1 MGRKLTTHLLKQDA
15 KRIVIYSR
23 NESKQVEM
31 AQEFTDPRMR
41 FFIGDIRDR
50 RRLVTALK
58 GIDTVVH
65 AAALKHVPVCQYNW
79 REAKRTNV
87 DGTENVI
94 DACIEAGV
102 ERAVMLA
109 TDKGV
114 YAHNFYGKTKGLAE
128 EMFILAN
135 SEKSIFR
142 VARYGNISGS
152 SGSAIPHFKSL
163 VAAGATE
170 LPVTV
175 PNMTR
180 FYMGF
185 QDAINLVMD
194 ALAGQPQVIYVAK
207 APSYS
212 LIRLCVALGCEM
224 KPTGSRP
231 GEKYHEL
238 LINEYESCRT
248 FDCGDHFEIV
258 PEDPYDDDITFSDG
272 KLVDPWYSYDSYNN
286 TNWLSVDELSRR
298 IKGI

>member
-1 MGRKLTTHLLKQDA
+1 
-15 KRIVIYSR
+15 
-23 NESKQVEM
+23 
-31 AQEFTDPRMR
+31 
-41 FFIGDIRDR
+41 
-50 RRLVTALK
+50 
-58 GIDTVVH
+58 
-65 AAALKHVPVCQYNW
+65 
-79 REAKRTNV
+79 
-87 DGTENVI
+87 
-94 DACIEAGV
+94 
-102 ERAVMLA
+102 
-109 TDKGV
+109 
-114 YAHNFYGKTKGLAE
+114 
-128 EMFILAN
+128 
-135 SEKSIFR
+135 
-142 VARYGNISGS
+142 
-152 SGSAIPHFKSL
+152 
-163 VAAGATE
+163 
-170 LPVTV
+170 
-175 PNMTR
+175 MTR